1 MKSSNHIK
9 YGLHNDPDDSVIH
22 KHSNF
27 EQNAYCCLDLI
38 SSSQT
43 KQIICLI
50 LLHYYVKCEIANHNK
65 SVSKLWNIKMFIFR

>member
-50 LLHYYVKCEIANHNK
+50 LLHY
-65 SVSKLWNIKMFIFR
+65 